1 MKTPRVELI
10 CVGSELLMGKVNT
23 HAAALAPRLER
34 LGLALRRETTV
45 GDDPDEMVRAFRE
58 AWRRS
63 DAVLCAGGLGPT
75 FDDITREAWSKALRR
90 PLRYVPSLARGIAA
104 KFRARGLRMPPDN
117 RRQAYLLSGARVLD
131 NPNGTAP
138 GQVLETGG
146 KVLGLFPGPGREL
159 FPLFDGDFSAILRR
173 KFPGVARQTKIW
185 RIYGIPESAVDEK
198 LRPIVASEKSRDPV
212 RVVWGILAQ
221 SFIIDIKA
229 TVSAPSFDEVEN
241 RLRRIEL
248 KIRRRF
254 GRAVYGEGQE
264 TLEEAVGRLL
274 RRRKETLAAAESC
287 TGGLLAEKITR
298 VPGSSDYF
306 LQGVVTYSNE
316 SKRRVLG
323 VKPATLARRGAVSR
337 ECAVEMARGARR
349 RSGADWAVSVTG
361 IAGPGGGGEKKPVGL
376 VYIALS
382 HRGRT
387 SCREHL
393 FFGDRQRI
401 RERAALEA
409 LEALRL
415 RLLSVR

>member
-1 MKTPRVELI
+1 M
-10 CVGSELLMGKVNT
+10 
-23 HAAALAPRLER
+23 
-34 LGLALRRETTV
+34 
-45 GDDPDEMVRAFRE
+45 
-58 AWRRS
+58 
-63 DAVLCAGGLGPT
+63 
-75 FDDITREAWSKALRR
+75 
-90 PLRYVPSLARGIAA
+90 
-104 KFRARGLRMPPDN
+104 
-117 RRQAYLLSGARVLD
+117 
-131 NPNGTAP
+131 
-138 GQVLETGG
+138 
-146 KVLGLFPGPGREL
+146 
-159 FPLFDGDFSAILRR
+159 
-173 KFPGVARQTKIW
+173 
-185 RIYGIPESAVDEK
+185 DEK
-198 LRPIVASEKSRDPV
+198 LRPIVENEKSRGPV
-212 RVVWGILAQ
+212 RVDWGILAQ
-221 SFIIDIKA
+221 SFIIDIKVM
-229 TVSAPSFDEVEN
+229 VSAPSFDEVEN

-254 GRAVYGEGQE
+254 GRAIYGEGQE

-274 RRRKETLAAAESC
+274 RRRKETLATAESC

-376 VYIALS
+376 VYIALF

-387 SCREHL
+387 QCRKHL
-393 FFGDRQRI
+393 FFGDRHRI